1 MKHDQAE
8 IQALYKEE
16 LVGLEW
22 SRLIPEVLEVFVQPA
37 QAHKVYDR
45 QAPHPGVLFAAFD
58 RETVDVFARWGALL
72 RYGGIAL
79 LANAGFVGMVIWR
92 WTRPT
97 GALASCL
104 LCLILWGRVFNP
116 AVVQAGY
123 VTNLRRKVFE
133 MQSSVD
139 DLVVVLSERQRC
151 LKSDR
156 SRSAS
161 DDGARK
167 QYFRLGSR
175 SLCVNAGDG

>member
-1 MKHDQAE
+1 MYSA
-8 IQALYKEE
+8 
-16 LVGLEW
+16 
-22 SRLIPEVLEVFVQPA
+22 EVLEVFVQPA
-37 QAHKVYDR
+37 QAHKVYNR
-45 QAPHPGVLFAAFD
+45 LAPHPGVLFAAFD
-58 RETVDVFARWGALL
+58 
-72 RYGGIAL
+72 GGIAL
-79 LANAGFVGMVIWR
+79 LGNAGFVGMVIWR
-92 WTRPT
+92 WPRPT